1 MKPVNRSRTLQ
12 SFLQDSAGAIGD
24 ASSAQQATILLVDD
38 DPAVRRL
45 TAQALE
51 KEGYHLLLADDVG
64 QAVEIAAHYDSPI
77 HLLLTDVMLPSGNG
91 IELARAVL
99 AKRPHT
105 PVLYMSGYHADDIRS
120 VQDGSA
126 PDGGFLEKPFLPQAV
141 VTRVREMIGTDA
153 EGTELALGD
162 QPASPD
168 PTASLSQSEATYR
181 LERAVRCSQCGE
193 TVSTLNAV
201 RLLRTQVNFTSTLPR
216 RGRVLVCPNCQ
227 TMVPAELTNL

>member
-1 MKPVNRSRTLQ
+1 MKPVNKNRTLQ
-12 SFLQDSAGAIGD
+12 SFLQDSASATGE
-24 ASSAQQATILLVDD
+24 ASSAPQATILLVED

-64 QAVEIAAHYDSPI
+64 QAVEIAAHYHSAI

-91 IELARAVL
+91 IDLARAIL

-105 PVLYMSGYHADDIRS
+105 PVLYMSGYQADDIRS
-120 VQDGSA
+120 VHGGGG

-141 VTRVREMIGTDA
+141 IARVREMIGSDA
-153 EGTELALGD
+153 DGAQLASVD
-162 QPASPD
+162 QPAFPD
-168 PTASLSQSEATYR
+168 TVSLSQSEATYR
-181 LERAVRCSQCGE
+181 LERAVRCFQCGE
-193 TVSTLNAV
+193 RVSTLNAV

-227 TMVPAELTNL
+227 TMVPAELSNL